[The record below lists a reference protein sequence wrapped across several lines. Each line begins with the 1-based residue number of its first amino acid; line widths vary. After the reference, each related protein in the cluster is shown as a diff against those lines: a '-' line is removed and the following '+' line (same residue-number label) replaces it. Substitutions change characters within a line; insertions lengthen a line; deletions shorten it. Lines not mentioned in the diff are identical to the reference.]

1 MGKVVRLT
9 TKAVIVR
16 IGWIIE
22 GTSADML
29 EGDEHAI

>member
-9 TKAVIVR
+9 TKSVIVK

-22 GTSADML
+22 RSSADIP